1 LANVPRPAHFTED
14 KEAMTQRE
22 HEKLE
27 LAFWIG
33 VISVELGLFT
43 WLTQGR
49 RHVGEMAS
57 LSTSRVKNLSLS
69 RTAKHETIPA

>member
-1 LANVPRPAHFTED
+1 MANAARLAHFTED

-33 VISVELGLFT
+33 VISLELGLFT
-43 WLTQGR
+43 WLT
-49 RHVGEMAS
+49 
-57 LSTSRVKNLSLS
+57 
-69 RTAKHETIPA
+69 